1 MSVKLK
7 GQFYYNQNAIPI
19 NVVRVATTHPNESAH
34 PHDATEVEHYHDFAE
49 LVVILKGKGMHRIG
63 GTDYFVVAG
72 DVFLLQGKQSHF
84 FHDREN
90 MVMVNVMYDAGKL
103 ALPENYLRRIPGYHA
118 MFILEPHYRKS
129 HKFSSRLHLDSIEL
143 SHLEEMLNSMMD
155 EQQRKIPGHEAAL
168 YAGLVR
174 MIVHLSRQYTRTQSS
189 EARELLRLGSI
200 LREIDQGSSTNNT
213 VAELAKKAGMSKMH
227 FIRVFKRATGDT
239 PLQYMVKNRIRTAMA
254 LLRDAPHRNI
264 TDVAYQ
270 CGFNDSNYFTRMF
283 RKIAGTT
290 PLKYR
295 KGL

>member
-7 GQFYYNQNAIPI
+7 GQFYYNRNTIPI
-19 NVVRVATTHPNESAH
+19 NVVRVATTRPGESAH

-63 GTDYFVVAG
+63 GADYFVVAG

-90 MVMVNVMYDAGKL
+90 MVMVNVMYDAGQL
-103 ALPENYLRRIPGYHA
+103 ALPEDYLRRIPGYHA
-118 MFILEPHYRKS
+118 LFILEPHYRKT
-129 HKFSSRLHLDSIEL
+129 HRFSSRLHLDGVEL
-143 SHLEEMLNSMMD
+143 SHLEEMLNSMM
-155 EQQRKIPGHEAAL
+155 EEQRKKVPGHEAAL

-174 MIVHLSRQYTRTQSS
+174 MIVYLSRQYTRTRSS
-189 EARELLRLGSI
+189 EGRELLRLGDI
-200 LREIDQGSSTNNT
+200 LREIDQHRDTQAT
-213 VAELAKKAGMSKMH
+213 VADLARKAGLSKMH

-239 PLQYMVKNRIRTAMA
+239 PLQYMVKNRIRIAMS
-254 LLRDAPHRNI
+254 LLRDSPHLNI

-270 CGFNDSNYFTRMF
+270 CGFNDSNYFTRTF
-283 RKIAGTT
+283 RKVTKTT
-290 PLKYR
+290 PLRYR